1 MKKYEGMFI
10 IKSDL
15 AKEALDKTITQVQ
28 EIIKKQKGSLDNIK
42 EWGKQK
48 LAYPIKKHKEG
59 VYYLIDFHIDTD
71 AIAKIRR
78 SFSLNESILR
88 VLITEQA

>member
-10 IKSDL
+10 IKADL
-15 AKEALDKTITQVQ
+15 AKEGLEKTATQVQ
-28 EIIKKQKGSLDNIK
+28 DIIKKQDGSLDNIK

-59 VYYLIDFHIDTD
+59 VYYLIDFHIDTT

>member
-10 IKSDL
+10 IKADL
-15 AKEALDKTITQVQ
+15 AKEDLEKTVTQVQ
-28 EIIKKQKGSLDNIK
+28 EIIKKEKGSLDNIK

-59 VYYLIDFHIDTD
+59 VYHLINFHIDTA

-88 VLITEQA
+88 VLITEQG

>member
-1 MKKYEGMFI
+1 MKNYEGMFI
-10 IKSDL
+10 IKADL
-15 AKEALDKTITQVQ
+15 TKEDLDKTLGQVQ
-28 EIIKKQKGSLDNIK
+28 EIIKKQKGSLGTIK

-48 LAYPIKKHKEG
+48 LAYPIKKQKEG
-59 VYYLIDFHIDTD
+59 VYYLINFHIDTS

-88 VLITEQA
+88 VLIITE